1 MKHLTFLSIAT
12 ALGLSLV
19 AADSVEA
26 KDLALKF
33 MGTPTAND
41 LSVSAQDAID
51 NFVNDGLAF
60 NQADFACFEAPVF
73 DLSTGRELGV
83 GVDCLAPVPVD
94 LSDSQNLLNTG
105 VLEALA
111 FGLQIEA
118 FTFFLLPGGN
128 LVNHG
133 MTSAQ
138 PFFPTVG
145 NALGAV
151 THMTGSIPSDFQLG
165 GVEAATGRLASWVGT
180 QVRLSGAVNL
190 SLPNNQIFFSCL
202 FVIKEP

>member
-1 MKHLTFLSIAT
+1 MKRICLAFCVV
-12 ALGLSLV
+12 ALFGANL
-19 AADSVEA
+19 AQA

-33 MGTPTAND
+33 LGTPTAND
-41 LSVSAQDAID
+41 LSVAAQDAID
-51 NFVNDGLAF
+51 DFVANGLVF
-60 NQADFACFEAPVF
+60 NQGDFACFEAPLY
-73 DLSTGRELGV
+73 DLSTGRRVGV
-83 GVDCLAPVPVD
+83 GVDCLAPTPID
-94 LSDSQNLLNTG
+94 LSDSQNLLDTG
-105 VLEALA
+105 VPAGLA

-145 NALGAV
+145 DALGSV
-151 THMTGSIPSDFQLG
+151 THMTGSIPSGMLPG
-165 GVEAATGRLASWVGT
+165 GVEAATGRLRTWIGT

-190 SLPNNQIFFSCL
+190 SLPDDRIFFSCL
-202 FVIKEP
+202 FVIEQP